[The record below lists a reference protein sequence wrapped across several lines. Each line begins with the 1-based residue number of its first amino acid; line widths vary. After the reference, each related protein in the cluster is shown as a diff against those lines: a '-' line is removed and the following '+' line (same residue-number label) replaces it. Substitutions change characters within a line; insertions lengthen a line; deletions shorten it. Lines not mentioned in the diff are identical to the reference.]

1 MPPKLRG
8 RHLKRYAMLR
18 VFELSQTQV
27 FGIKAKFPLPTLCG
41 RQFFFCAA
49 KEKPEISFPQIIKAI
64 AAISFNRPISKDRPL
79 RTRQRAHCP
88 AREGSLFKEKA

>member
-49 KEKPEISFPQIIKAI
+49 KEKPEISFPQIIKVYCRQKVTMTN
-64 AAISFNRPISKDRPL
+64 SYFLPLISKY
-79 RTRQRAHCP
+79 T
-88 AREGSLFKEKA
+88 K